1 MLDSIQN
8 TGNRIGDLSVSELN
22 CAENVSIKFDQSEIS
37 NEKLGVLR
45 KLLNLFYDD
54 DGIIR
59 VKGRLENSDLDGKTK
74 FPILLK
80 DDYFLYLQIKRCHE
94 DVAYWSSRNLEK
106 IERTILGCPRSSNC
120 QTYYW
125 LMHCL
130 PTSPVERIVAAAVTS
145 FAYLST
151 YR

>member
-1 MLDSIQN
+1 MEKFSSLHRLYTVLAYVLRFKHNMLDSIQN
-8 TGNRIGDLSVSELN
+8 TGERIGDLNVSELN
-22 CAENVSIKFDQSEIS
+22 CAENVSIKFEQSEIS

-94 DVAYWSSRNLEK
+94 DVWHTGVQGTLK
-106 IERTILGCPRSSNC
+106 ILRER
-120 QTYYW
+120 
-125 LMHCL
+125 
-130 PTSPVERIVAAAVTS
+130 
-145 FAYLST
+145 F
-151 YR
+151 